1 MSYSRSMAGR
11 TETGPT
17 ALRIIL
23 GAHLRRLRE
32 RAGVSRS
39 DAGWAIRSSESKI
52 SRMELGR
59 VGFKERDVDDLL
71 TLYSVSDVAERA
83 RLLQLA
89 RDANNRGWWHRYND
103 VTPDWFDAYLGLE
116 AAAELIRTYEIQF
129 VPGLLQTPEYTRA
142 VTRLARTD
150 RSSAEIDKLVALRKT
165 RQAVLDRDPPLRL
178 WAVIEESVLRRPIG
192 GTQVLRDQLAALIEA
207 IQRPNVTLQ
216 IIPLGSAGHAATG
229 GAFSVLRFPQADLSD
244 VVYLEHL
251 TSALYLDKRDD
262 LDAYTHV
269 LDSLTV
275 SAPPPQQAEE
285 QLTTILRQLD

>member
-1 MSYSRSMAGR
+1 MAGR
-11 TETGPT
+11 TEAGPT
-17 ALRIIL
+17 ALRIML

-32 RAGVSRS
+32 RAGVTRS

-59 VGFKERDVDDLL
+59 VGFKERDVEDLL
-71 TLYSVSDVAERA
+71 TLYSVSDPAERD

-116 AAAELIRTYEIQF
+116 VAADLIRTYEIQF

-142 VTRLARTD
+142 VAGLSGAE
-150 RSSAEIDKLVALRKT
+150 RSPDEIDKIVALRKT
-165 RQAVLDRDPPLRL
+165 RQAVIERDPPLRL
-178 WAVIEESVLRRPIG
+178 WAVVEESVLRRPIG
-192 GTQVLRDQLAALIEA
+192 GTQVLREQLAALIQA
-207 IQRPNVTLQ
+207 IQRPTITLQ
-216 IIPLGSAGHAATG
+216 VIPLGTAGHAATG
-229 GAFSVLRFPQADLSD
+229 GAFSVLRFPQADLPD

-262 LDAYTHV
+262 LDSYTHV